1 MSTVAD
7 LLKHKISK
15 VSITV
20 CANIRWKYM
29 LWHAARCTDNGHN
42 IKDFNRHAWKFQY
55 ISNNFFL
62 SHRSLNLWF
71 DTHWKIV
78 HFEKHWIWDQINIKI
93 PIGHGSNVKFS
104 DTICMQLFEPWKYLF
119 QSIFHQLDMVKCTA
133 YGQFPRYRVMTNNKM
148 TVQIYP
154 IYSGVD
160 VWFIITCIYIWL

>member
-1 MSTVAD
+1 MLISDENICFGMQQGALIMDTTSRTSIGMHENSSTSA
-7 LLKHKISK
+7 I
-15 VSITV
+15 I
-20 CANIRWKYM
+20 
-29 LWHAARCTDNGHN
+29 
-42 IKDFNRHAWKFQY
+42 
-55 ISNNFFL
+55 FFL